1 VSDRLRLLTIFASIT
16 VFAEAIMLAVLPP
29 MLPHLV
35 REFSLSAGV
44 AGVVT
49 ASYSAG
55 VLAGTMPAG
64 IAESRLGPRSAA
76 RLGLGLLAL
85 GSLGFAIGSSP
96 SALIASRFVSAV
108 GAAVAWAGALAWI
121 AHSASADKRGAAF
134 GTVLGAAFA
143 GTLAAPVLALVV
155 SHSGRAE
162 VFTALAV
169 GFGLAALWGG
179 PGDIRSE
186 SSGLSARR
194 MLALLKI
201 RGVALPL
208 TAMTLTGV
216 ILGGMI
222 SAGPLLLSARGF
234 SNATI
239 ALVFLIAYA
248 PQVVVSPAA
257 GRVIDRLGPRPVLAA
272 LLLAAAVLSPV
283 VGVVAQHLVL
293 VAAFVMLYTV
303 LLAIW
308 APISVWISR
317 STEAHAGSQGF
328 AVALTNGAWGIGSM
342 LGAVVLLTVADALSY
357 QFAFALAALVALAA
371 AGVATGRPRRL
382 PHSGVESDRAPLAP
396 GAHE

>member
-1 VSDRLRLLTIFASIT
+1 MRPLKIFASLT
-16 VFAEAIMLAVLPP
+16 VVAEAIMLAVLPP

-55 VLAGTMPAG
+55 VLAGTIPAG
-64 IAESRLGPRSAA
+64 MAESRLGPRSAA
-76 RLGLGLLAL
+76 RIGLGLLAL
-85 GSLGFAIGSSP
+85 GSLGFAMGSSP
-96 SALIASRFVSAV
+96 SALIVSRFVSAV

-121 AHSASADKRGAAF
+121 AHSTSADKRGAAF
-134 GTVLGAAFA
+134 GIVMGSAFA

-169 GFGLAALWGG
+169 GFGLAGLRGG

-186 SSGLSARR
+186 SSGLSAHRL
-194 MLALLKI
+194 LALLKV

-208 TAMTLTGV
+208 LAMTLIGV
-216 ILGGMI
+216 LLGGML

-239 ALVFLIAYA
+239 AVVFLIAYA
-248 PQVVVSPAA
+248 PQLVVSPAA

-272 LLLAAAVLSPV
+272 LLLAGAVLSPV
-283 VGVVAQHLVL
+283 VGFLTQHLVL
-293 VAAFVMLYTV
+293 VTAFVALYTV
-303 LLAIW
+303 LLATW
-308 APISVWISR
+308 APIGVWISR
-317 STEAHAGSQGF
+317 STEANAGSQGF

-342 LGAVVLLTVADALSY
+342 LGAMALLTVADALSF
-357 QFAFALAALVALAA
+357 QFAFAVSALVALAA
-371 AGVATGRPRRL
+371 SVLATGRLRPF
-382 PHSGVESDRAPLAP
+382 PHPGVEADRAPLAP
-396 GAHE
+396 GARE